1 MAAAVKVRLE
11 VGVGVVRALAHVA
24 TRSVVAGLDQEA
36 KASVDA
42 VVAAVAAVAVA

>member
-1 MAAAVKVRLE
+1 MAAVVEARAE
-11 VGVGVVRALAHVA
+11 VGVGVVRALAHMA
-24 TRSVVAGLDQEA
+24 TRSVVVGLDQEA